1 MQKAICRKLGGRD
14 MKVKEL
20 KRRISLLRD
29 VYSNALKIQ
38 ECCLR
43 NENAKE
49 CIKTLE
55 EKTQINTS
63 LRSFASSTASY
74 ISDEIKRLED
84 IIDNA
89 DVKID

>member
-1 MQKAICRKLGGRD
+1 

-20 KRRISLLRD
+20 KQRISHLRN
-29 VYSNALKIQ
+29 VYDNAIKIQ

-43 NENAKE
+43 NKNAKE
-49 CIKTLE
+49 CIEKLE
-55 EKTQINTS
+55 EEAQINTD

-74 ISDEIKRLED
+74 ISDEIKRLES

-89 DVKID
+89 DVKIN